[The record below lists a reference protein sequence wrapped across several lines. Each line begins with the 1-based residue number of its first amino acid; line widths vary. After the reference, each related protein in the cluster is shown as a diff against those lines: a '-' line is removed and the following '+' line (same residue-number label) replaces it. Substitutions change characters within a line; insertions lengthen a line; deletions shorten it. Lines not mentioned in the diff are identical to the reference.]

1 MVPYETNLVYICIKI
16 CINKKRNNYSFLVYV
31 HFQFDWHF
39 IELNN
44 SDAVYHRL
52 TFPPSGLL
60 FQILEVPGI
69 GLISLWKSAGFG
81 SAGSELLWLFP
92 ETDHFL

>member
-1 MVPYETNLVYICIKI
+1 MVPYETNLVYICIQI
-16 CINKKRNNYSFLVYV
+16 CINRKWNNYSLLVYV

-39 IELNN
+39 IEPNN
-44 SDAVYHRL
+44 SDAVYHRI

-60 FQILEVPGI
+60 FHILEVPGI
-69 GLISLWKSAGFG
+69 GLSSLWKSAGFG
-81 SAGSELLWLFP
+81 STGSELLWLFP